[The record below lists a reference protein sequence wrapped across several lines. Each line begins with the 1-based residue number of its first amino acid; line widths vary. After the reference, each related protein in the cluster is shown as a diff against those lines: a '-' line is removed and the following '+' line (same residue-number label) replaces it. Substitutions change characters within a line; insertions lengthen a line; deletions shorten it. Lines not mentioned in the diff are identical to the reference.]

1 MHCKKMIS
9 KLKNYDWRLRRERVN
24 WWRDSGY
31 ACKSNSTI
39 CLVDVAAIIIL
50 VFYFIRLVSIA
61 TLFTLVIFLFLLLLL
76 KRALTLQLL
85 LLLEVLFPLRGF
97 ISTWDARIAKSIS
110 SVSPPREFCLNKR
123 MYNIP
128 DKIRDW
134 YMEENDRGGNGILQ
148 VRNCR

>member
-9 KLKNYDWRLRRERVN
+9 KLKNYDWRFRRERVN

-31 ACKSNSTI
+31 AYKGNSTI

-50 VFYFIRLVSIA
+50 VFYFICLVSIA
-61 TLFTLVIFLFLLLLL
+61 TLFTLVIFFLLLLL

-97 ISTWDARIAKSIS
+97 ISTWDARIANSIS

-128 DKIRDW
+128 DKIRDG
-134 YMEENDRGGNGILQ
+134 YMKENDRGGNRIPQ
-148 VRNCR
+148 VRNYR